1 MHIKRLKRG
10 FKIVLLLSFF
20 FVLNEIWYLY
30 SRNFT
35 LVVRVHQEQF
45 TFTTP
50 LVIKQRSYITKHIA
64 AHDGLKTIGTVKT
77 ENRKLEEK
85 TVKPVNYYATQFQV
99 LKTEDTNNSKG
110 ENRNAPKKHK
120 AIPFKEFRYPLE
132 VDLHKLVDAILVNG
146 TVAVQ
151 PINIYPFSFLESMEE
166 ICGSSQKIFLLFLIK
181 SAPGNSQRRRVIRE
195 TWANRTYFNSPI
207 IRHVFLLAK
216 TKNTSIYDN
225 NILEKRQNHDIV
237 EMSFIDAYYNN
248 TYKTIGGINW
258 CVKYCSTAKFVM
270 LVDDDMYVA
279 TDYIL
284 DYLQGLPDSRTLF
297 MGRKCPDSP
306 QRETSKKWYMSYE
319 EYPYDKYPPLLS
331 AGAIIMSMDFVQ
343 RLQIGIQYTKRFKF
357 DDVFL
362 AIVSHKLG
370 VQPKCHAGFRI
381 LPISYRNK
389 MFKNVLVAHG
399 FGNSRK
405 LRMAWDMH
413 KSKTN
418 GSLS

>member
-1 MHIKRLKRG
+1 MHINRLKRG
-10 FKIVLLLSFF
+10 LQIVLLLSFI
-20 FVLNEIWYLY
+20 FVLNEILYLY
-30 SRNFT
+30 SSNFT
-35 LVVRVHQEQF
+35 QDVRV
-45 TFTTP
+45 T
-50 LVIKQRSYITKHIA
+50 KQRSYTTAHTA
-64 AHDGLKTIGTVKT
+64 AHEGLKTIGSVKT
-77 ENRKLEEK
+77 ESRKPKEKSIKPINHNAITFKAMKAAETNNYKGLNRK
-85 TVKPVNYYATQFQV
+85 T
-99 LKTEDTNNSKG
+99 
-110 ENRNAPKKHK
+110 PKKHK
-120 AIPFKEFRYPLE
+120 GIPFKEFRYPLE
-132 VDLHKLVDAILVNG
+132 VDLPKLVDAILGNG
-146 TVAVQ
+146 TVDVQ
-151 PINIYPFSFLESMEE
+151 PINVYPFSFLESMEE

-195 TWANRTYFNSPI
+195 TWANRTYFNSHI

-248 TYKTIGGINW
+248 TYKTMGGINW

-279 TDYIL
+279 TDYLL

-297 MGRKCPDSP
+297 MGRKWQDVP
-306 QRETSKKWYMSYE
+306 QRGIRQKWYMSYE
-319 EYPYDKYPPLLS
+319 EYPYDKYPPFLS
-331 AGAIIMSMDFVQ
+331 AGAIIMSMDFVH

-362 AIVSHKLG
+362 AIVAHKLR
-370 VQPKCHAGFRI
+370 VQPEHHAGIRI
-381 LPISYRNK
+381 FSISYTNEE
-389 MFKNVLVAHG
+389 FKNVLVAHG
-399 FGNSRK
+399 FGNSRE

-413 KSKTN
+413 IGKNN